1 MIVIFLRTLIAYIVV
16 LIAVRIMGKSELAKL
31 SPFQMVVLF
40 MLGELASL
48 PLEDPNLSLITGFT
62 GIFTLIL
69 LQTVISALSL
79 KFEWFKNFISG
90 KPSIII
96 DDGQLNEKEMKR
108 LRLNLNDLAEQLRI
122 KNYASISDIAY
133 AVMESNGSLSVIPK
147 PGKANITPNDLDIM
161 KPKEEMPLMLICDG
175 TLYRSNLQRL
185 QWSEDYFITLLS
197 QYQISSYK
205 EVLLAFSDENK
216 KLHVYPL
223 SSDGHM
229 SVEVIL

>member
-1 MIVIFLRTLIAYIVV
+1 
-16 LIAVRIMGKSELAKL
+16 
-31 SPFQMVVLF
+31 
-40 MLGELASL
+40 
-48 PLEDPNLSLITGFT
+48 
-62 GIFTLIL
+62 
-69 LQTVISALSL
+69 
-79 KFEWFKNFISG
+79 
-90 KPSIII
+90 
-96 DDGQLNEKEMKR
+96 MKR

-147 PGKANITPNDLDIM
+147 PGKANITPDDLDIM